1 VTLRLSGNVRAA
13 FSASLALFFIS
24 YPAGAATDPSTSKL
38 LKNVENRYNHAQTL
52 QVGFSE
58 TLVNQG
64 RHRTE
69 SGELFLRKPGR
80 MRWQYSNP
88 ASKLFVSDGK
98 SVYFY
103 SSDTNR
109 AEKMKLKE
117 TEDMR
122 APMAF
127 LLGKLEF
134 EKDFKDF
141 RFAPEGGST
150 RITAVPKSDKLPYR
164 EVAFLVGQDARIER
178 LIVTGQDASILDFTF
193 TDEKR
198 NPKLADS
205 LFKFQLPPGA
215 ELVDSSQEVH

>member
-1 VTLRLSGNVRAA
+1 MISRLTIAGLFVSSLWAA
-13 FSASLALFFIS
+13 D
-24 YPAGAATDPSTSKL
+24 AGTSKL
-38 LKNVENRYNHAQTL
+38 LKNIEDRYNRVQTL
-52 QVGFSE
+52 QTAFQE

-64 RHRTE
+64 RRRTE

-80 MRWQYSNP
+80 MRWEYRSP
-88 ASKLFVSDGK
+88 AVKLFVSDGK

-103 SSDTNR
+103 STETNR

-127 LLGKLEF
+127 LLGRLEF

-141 RFAPEGGST
+141 RIAAENAST
-150 RITAVPKSDKLPYR
+150 RITAAPKSDKMPYR
-164 EVAFLVGQDARIER
+164 EVAFLVGQDLRIER
-178 LIVTGQDASILDFTF
+178 LIVTGQDASVLDFTF
-193 TDEKR
+193 TDEKL

-205 LFKFQLPPGA
+205 LFKFQLPAGA
-215 ELVDSSQEVH
+215 EMVDGSREVR